1 MDTQK
6 IEKVVLEGNS
16 LDVVRLAHLNKI
28 LIILLEDCLELAF
41 KELFKEEWIPVSGHY
56 YVPRFERLIKKS
68 GSYGTS
74 GYDSKLLGMTTS
86 EMSEKE
92 VKYLFYTHKDIC
104 PIISNINSSSSYNFF
119 VSNGYRYCHFI
130 QHTSGSYNLTCGVHD
145 SRRDSYCLKISS
157 AKCTKYQFRNAVLAG
172 DFNLTGKSDF
182 VKTIKTFSDAGIVSK
197 EQIAALGS
205 ELLNTLAVKLGV
217 DKIACEQ
224 AAQDIYG
231 GKVGLDNKL
240 LSEFKDYILSCDEM
254 RVELEK
260 YDAKCLEDVN
270 LGHWEL
276 WSDDENIPKD
286 AAVVKLSEP
295 LIARNPVADIRRDGI
310 IGIDFG
316 TKSTIV
322 SCKDGGRTKLL
333 RVGIGQLRKK
343 VKAEHY
349 ENPTVME
356 FVDLDKFIS
365 DYTLENGRPHT
376 SINDL
381 TVSHKAANSMKD
393 CEKSDLFY
401 SFFYDIKQWCGDS
414 NRYKQIKII
423 DQNKK
428 ERILPPYLDIQ
439 DGEFDPVEIYAY
451 LLGLFINNMRSGIYM
466 NYFLSF
472 PVTYEKAVKDKLLN
486 SFRRGLEKSL
496 PDAVLND
503 EEVMKSFSVKQ
514 GISEPAAY
522 AICALNSLGFDP
534 EEDENIFYGIFD
546 FGGGTTDFDFGMYRA
561 ANDSR
566 EEERYDNVIEQFS
579 SEGDKYLGGENLLE
593 LVAFEI
599 FKANAKKLIDE
610 SGKEPEFSF
619 FKPTEC
625 DDFPG
630 SEMLISNSQEA
641 KRNTKQLMEALR
653 PVWEG
658 VIDYQPKQ
666 GTAKEEV
673 KEVKVAIDETEEDK
687 PYVHESGYVLA
698 SRPEMFQSSKIKVA
712 LFDKNGEKHENF
724 SLDIINNDEN
734 INVDIFG
741 ILENRIQRGV
751 NNFFEAL
758 KLSFENRKDDK
769 IFKQHDVHI
778 FLAGNSAKSPI
789 LHKCFNETM
798 VKYSKELLHDETGF
812 VSEGADEE
820 NFFHLYYPLGTPQAD
835 AFKAAKHLDDDL
847 NDIMRPTGKTGV
859 AYGLIEGRDGGTI
872 KVIPAKSQN
881 EEIRF
886 RYFVGRARRKK
897 FKVYLDRN
905 TEYGKWVRF
914 IDASI
919 AEFEVYYSDLPESAN
934 GSYSIENVRRK
945 YCKIEQTDP
954 DADIYIRAVKPSVLE
969 YAVAKSDDE
978 IEKGNFIG
986 AKYTLELK

>member
-1 MDTQK
+1 MDTKK
-6 IEKVVLEGNS
+6 IEKAVLEGNS
-16 LDVVRLAHLNKI
+16 LDVVSLAHLNKI
-28 LIILLEDCLELAF
+28 LIILLEDCLESAF
-41 KELFKEEWIPVSGHY
+41 KELFKEEWISVSGHY
-56 YVPRFERLIKKS
+56 YVPRFERLIAKGKT
-68 GSYGTS
+68 YGTS
-74 GYDSKLLGMTTS
+74 GYASALLGMTTS
-86 EMSEKE
+86 EMTGKE
-92 VKYLFYTHKDIC
+92 VKYLFYTHKDNC
-104 PIISNINSSSSYNFF
+104 PIMSGIRGSHSYNGD
-119 VSNGYRYCHFI
+119 NYI
-130 QHTSGSYNLTCGVHD
+130 QYDSGSIGINNCTYKDWKDGD
-145 SRRDSYCLKISS
+145 SLNISS
-157 AKCTKYQFRNAVLAG
+157 AKCTKEHFQNSVLSGNYNLAG
-172 DFNLTGKSDF
+172 KSVF
-182 VKTIKTFSDAGIVSK
+182 VKTIKTFSYAGIKSK
-197 EQIAALGS
+197 EQIATLSSEVLKILSVRLG
-205 ELLNTLAVKLGV
+205 LTN
-217 DKIACEQ
+217 IASEQ
-224 AAQDIYG
+224 AAHDIYS
-231 GKVGLDNKL
+231 GKVVLDNEM
-240 LSEFKDYILSCDEM
+240 LSDFKDYILSCDEE

-276 WSDDENIPKD
+276 WSDDENIPND
-286 AAVVKLSEP
+286 AAVVKLSKP

-322 SCKDGGRTKLL
+322 SCKDGGKTKLL
-333 RVGIGQLRKK
+333 RVGIGQLRKPVEAK
-343 VKAEHY
+343 HY

-356 FVDLDKFIS
+356 FIDLDEFIS

-393 CEKSDLFY
+393 CEQSDLFY

-472 PVTYEKAVKDKLLN
+472 PVTYEKAVKEKLLN

-496 PDAVLND
+496 PDAVLNN

-522 AICALNSLGFDP
+522 AICALNSFGFDP

-561 ANDSR
+561 ANSSR

-593 LVAFEI
+593 LAAFEI
-599 FKANAKKLIDE
+599 FKANAKKLGCTDE
-610 SGKEPEFSF
+610 SNPGFSF

-641 KRNTKQLMEALR
+641 KRNTKQLMEVLR

-658 VIDYQPKQ
+658 IIDYRPGQE
-666 GTAKEEV
+666 TEKEEV
-673 KEVKVAIDETEEDK
+673 IDETKENK

-698 SRPEMFQSSKIKVA
+698 SRPEMFQTGNIKVA
-712 LFDKNGEKHENF
+712 LFDKNGKKHENF
-724 SLDIINNDEN
+724 SLDIINNNEN
-734 INVDIFG
+734 INVDIFK

-758 KLSFENRKDDK
+758 KLSFENRKGDK
-769 IFKQHDVHI
+769 IFKQNDVHI

-798 VKYSKELLHDETGF
+798 TRYSKELLHDETDF
-812 VSEGADEE
+812 VSEDADEE

-835 AFKAAKHLDDDL
+835 AFMAAKHLDDNM

-886 RYFVGRARRKK
+886 RYFVGRARKKK

-914 IDASI
+914 IDAGV

-945 YCKIEQTDP
+945 YCKIEQTNP

-969 YAVAKSDDE
+969 YAAAMSDDE

-986 AKYTLELK
+986 SKYTLELK

>member
-16 LDVVRLAHLNKI
+16 LDVVGLAHLNKI

-56 YVPRFERLIKKS
+56 YVPRFERLIKNAS
-68 GSYGTS
+68 PYGTS
-74 GYDSKLLGMTTS
+74 AYDSMLLGMVTT
-86 EMSEKE
+86 EMTKE
-92 VKYLFYTHKDIC
+92 EVTYLFYTNKSTC
-104 PIISNINSSSSYNFF
+104 PIMSGIRSSHSYSSNY
-119 VSNGYRYCHFI
+119 YI
-130 QHTSGSYNLTCGVHD
+130 QYDSGSIGINDCNYVGWKDND
-145 SRRDSYCLKISS
+145 SLNVSS
-157 AKCTKYQFRNAVLAG
+157 AKCTKQTFKNAVLRG
-172 DFNLTGKSDF
+172 DFTLNVQSDLLG
-182 VKTIKTFSDAGIVSK
+182 TIKIFRDAGIVSI
-197 EQIAALGS
+197 EQIATLKS
-205 ELLNTLAVKLGV
+205 DELQALAVKLEV
-217 DKIACEQ
+217 EDIACEKLENELVNGNV
-224 AAQDIYG
+224 I
-231 GKVGLDNKL
+231 LDNNL
-240 LSEFKDYILSCDEM
+240 LSNYKDFILSCDEM

-260 YDAKCLEDVN
+260 YDSKCLEDVN

-295 LIARNPVADIRRDGI
+295 LIARNPVADIHRDGI

-333 RVGIGQLRKK
+333 RVGIGQLSKE

-356 FVDLDKFIS
+356 FINLDDFIS

-393 CEKSDLFY
+393 CEQSDLFY

-472 PVTYEKAVKDKLLN
+472 PVTYEKAVKEKLLN
-486 SFRRGLEKSL
+486 SFRRGLKKSL

-522 AICALNSLGFDP
+522 AICALNSFGFDP

-599 FKANAKKLIDE
+599 FKANAKKLSYKNE
-610 SGKEPEFSF
+610 KEPGFSF

-641 KRNTKQLMEALR
+641 KRNTKQLMEVLR

-658 VIDYQPKQ
+658 VIDYQPEQ
-666 GTAKEEV
+666 ETAKEEV
-673 KEVKVAIDETEEDK
+673 IVAIDETAKDK

-698 SRPEMFQSSKIKVA
+698 SRPEMFQSGNIKVD
-712 LFDKNGEKHENF
+712 LFDKNGEKHPNF
-724 SLDIINNDEN
+724 SLDIINKNEN
-734 INVDIFG
+734 INVDIFK

-769 IFKQHDVHI
+769 IFKQNDVHI

-812 VSEGADEE
+812 VPADTDEE

-835 AFKAAKHLDDDL
+835 AFKAAKYLDDDL

-914 IDASI
+914 IDAGV